1 MPVYGY
7 ARVSTDKQVEKEL
20 SLPDQVRR
28 LTKRAEEHDW
38 TVDEMFVEEGVSAI
52 KFDWSQRPAGRRL
65 FARLQPGDTVMITK
79 FDRAFRRPLD
89 IISVM
94 EDFTKRDIAL
104 FILDMGGDV
113 IKRGSIGKL
122 ILMVLGAVAKFEGY
136 MISER
141 TCNARNEMRE
151 QQKFLGGRRQFGRR
165 QAGTIRK
172 NHAREHD
179 AVADLETAAL
189 PLITA
194 AAEAGMSLRDI
205 TTMLANRRGIQ
216 TSHMTVQRVLRRYQP
231 PQPALQRNLQ

>member
-113 IKRGSIGKL
+113 IKRGSVGKL
-122 ILMVLGAVAKFEGY
+122 ILMVLGAVARFEGHL
-136 MISER
+136 ISER
-141 TCNARNEMRE
+141 TRNARNEMRE
-151 QQKFLGGRRQFGRR
+151 QHKFLGGRRQFGRR
-165 QAGTIRK
+165 QVGTIRK
-172 NHAREHD
+172 DHAREQD
-179 AVADLETAAL
+179 AAAELEDAAL
-189 PLITA
+189 PLIVA
-194 AAEAGMSLRDI
+194 AAEAGMSLRGI
-205 TTMLANRRGIQ
+205 TEMLANRRGIK
-216 TSHMTVQRVLRRYQP
+216 TSHTTVQRALRRHQQS
-231 PQPALQRNLQ
+231 QPAL